1 MNRRA
6 FIQGLIGLA
15 SMPMISKYINVFKPA
30 AVREGITKAADNTM
44 QKGIEFYEAVIKR
57 VIDEGT
63 IVSESDRVRTYKHPD
78 KPDIDVEVNLGT
90 GDTSVN
96 FESDVGF
103 RAGAEITT
111 DLEAGPASKELMEGE
126 LVYRGTSPEGDYT
139 KDWEEEITGGITNLE
154 DWIKMKRGYAAGGR
168 VGRWM
173 GGPLSAGKST
183 LREMLRHMS
192 KGSSHGKSG
201 AEMLQMVN
209 PKNFSRHL
217 EDPNLLFM
225 KGSSKEGM
233 MATDMVKDMVRKVE
247 AERTMMIDELL
258 QAAKNIRKAD
268 KSIEQYRMEMIEAM
282 MAKGADRATAESLAR
297 VVSAA
302 AEGMAGKRP
311 TPKLTDEG
319 ILELE
324 TIHKNLLTKGR
335 QLNATGG
342 RVGMFR
348 GGIPKGLAAALK
360 TIRGKFGKGAIHQAD
375 EVVVDGDIYKAA
387 DPNRPPT
394 EVEIETKYEALM
406 DPDGGLPYYTIGEL
420 DNALVEAKA
429 YEKEMFRQ
437 YKSGELDK
445 YVKPEVLEE
454 SRTAFQNKINNQ
466 LEKTYDDIA
475 GGSGFT
481 GDDYKYDAQI
491 LADGIAEDLGLVW
504 DNLSNERQAQLYN
517 AALARISKDMAMK
530 RALRKA
536 STPTKTLEGIE
547 KTGTINISDPNVAE
561 EFARFMKET
570 DPKGAKK
577 VDEIVE
583 LMNFDPKGRKKNA
596 KGGHIKDDADVSL
609 TIIEI
614 PDISESGVES
624 LFKRR

>member
-15 SMPMISKYINVFKPA
+15 SMPMIAKYINVFKPA
-30 AVREGITKAADNTM
+30 AVREGITQAADNTM

-57 VIDEGT
+57 VMDEGT
-63 IVSESDRVRTYKHPD
+63 IVGESERIRTYKHPD
-78 KPDIDVEVNLGT
+78 RPDIDVEVDVGT
-90 GDTSVN
+90 GDTRVH
-96 FESDVGF
+96 FESDTGF

-111 DLEAGPASKELMEGE
+111 DMDMGPRAPKELTEAE
-126 LVYRGTSPEGDYT
+126 LIYRPMGPEDYT
-139 KDWEEEITGGITNLE
+139 KDWEEGIIEGGITNLE
-154 DWIKMKRGYAAGGR
+154 EWIKRKRGYAVGGR

-192 KGSSHGKSG
+192 KAGSHGKSG
-201 AEMLQMVN
+201 AEMLRLVN

-247 AERTMMIDELL
+247 ADRAMMIDELL

-282 MAKGADRATAESLAR
+282 MAKGADRETAENLATM
-297 VVSAA
+297 VAGI
-302 AEGMAGKRP
+302 AEGAAGKRP

-335 QLNATGG
+335 QLNAAGG
-342 RVGMFR
+342 RVGMWR
-348 GGIPKGLAAALK
+348 GGMPKGLWSA
-360 TIRGKFGKGAIHQAD
+360 IRSICNKYGEDAITTANEIKRPKG
-375 EVVVDGDIYKAA
+375 V
-387 DPNRPPT
+387 
-394 EVEIETKYEALM
+394 
-406 DPDGGLPYYTIGEL
+406 
-420 DNALVEAKA
+420 VEAEETA
-429 YEKEMFRQ
+429 Q
-437 YKSGELDK
+437 A
-445 YVKPEVLEE
+445 VKDFNLRNPVNVTETVQIWEDPV
-454 SRTAFQNKINNQ
+454 KIRAAV
-466 LEKTYDDIA
+466 DDI
-475 GGSGFT
+475 FPT
-481 GDDYKYDAQI
+481 GDYKYDAQM
-491 LADGIAEDLGLVW
+491 AAESLVENNPQAFGGKLYDDLDQATQMKVYGAVV
-504 DNLSNERQAQLYN
+504 DVVMGDRAKIHQMKKLS
-517 AALARISKDMAMK
+517 K
-530 RALRKA
+530 
-536 STPTKTLEGIE
+536 PTKSLEGIE
-547 KTGTINISDPNVAE
+547 NTATINISDPNVAE
-561 EFARFMKET
+561 EFARFMREA
-570 DPKGAKK
+570 DPEGAKK
-577 VDEIVE
+577 IDQTVE